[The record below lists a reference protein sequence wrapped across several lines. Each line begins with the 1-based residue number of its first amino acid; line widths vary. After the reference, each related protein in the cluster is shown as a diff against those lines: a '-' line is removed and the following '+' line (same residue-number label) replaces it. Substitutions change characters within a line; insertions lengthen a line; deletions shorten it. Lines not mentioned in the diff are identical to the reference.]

1 MNILM
6 RMIIANIAI
15 VITPNKN
22 NALLLL
28 LKTSFISTNDIFKS
42 SCVTLSFNGE
52 NPNKN
57 PVITDAKI
65 YNTRHTS
72 KALSIV
78 PIILIG
84 KTLYEKTVTDN
95 LTISNIIKI
104 NDSAII
110 IALVFSLFFFIIM

>member
-28 LKTSFISTNDIFKS
+28 LKTFFISTNDIFKS

-65 YNTRHTS
+65 YNTIYTS

-95 LTISNIIKI
+95 FAISNIIKI
-104 NDSAII
+104 NDSAIT

>member
-6 RMIIANIAI
+6 LMVIANTVI

-28 LKTSFISTNDIFKS
+28 KSSFISANDIFIMS

-72 KALSIV
+72 IALSIV
-78 PIILIG
+78 PIIPIG

-95 LTISNIIKI
+95 FAVSNIIKI

-110 IALVFSLFFFIIM
+110 IALTFCLFLFIIM

>member
-22 NALLLL
+22 NALLL

-57 PVITDAKI
+57 PVITDDKI
-65 YNTRHTS
+65 YSTRHTS

-95 LTISNIIKI
+95 LAISNIIKI
-104 NDSAII
+104 NDSAIT
-110 IALVFSLFFFIIM
+110 IALVFNLFFFIIM

>member
-6 RMIIANIAI
+6 LMIIANIVI
-15 VITPNKN
+15 MITPNKN

-28 LKTSFISTNDIFKS
+28 KSSFISANDIFKS

-95 LTISNIIKI
+95 FAVSNIINI
-104 NDSAII
+104 NDSAIMI
-110 IALVFSLFFFIIM
+110 VFTFCLFLFIIM

>member
-78 PIILIG
+78 PIIPIG

-95 LTISNIIKI
+95 FAVSNIIKI

-110 IALVFSLFFFIIM
+110 IALTFCLFLFIIM

>member
-28 LKTSFISTNDIFKS
+28 KTSFISTNDIFKS
-42 SCVTLSFNGE
+42 SCVTSSFNGE

-95 LTISNIIKI
+95 LAISNIIKI
-104 NDSAII
+104 NDSAIT

>member
-15 VITPNKN
+15 AITPNKN

-95 LTISNIIKI
+95 LAISNIIKI
-104 NDSAII
+104 NDSAIT

>member
-6 RMIIANIAI
+6 RTVIANIAI

-22 NALLLL
+22 NALLL
-28 LKTSFISTNDIFKS
+28 KTFFISTNDIFKS

-95 LTISNIIKI
+95 LAISNIIKI

>member
-78 PIILIG
+78 PVILIG

-95 LTISNIIKI
+95 LAISNIIKI
-104 NDSAII
+104 NDSAIT

>member
-6 RMIIANIAI
+6 RMTIANIAI
-15 VITPNKN
+15 AITPNKN

-65 YNTRHTS
+65 YNTIYTS

-95 LTISNIIKI
+95 FAISNIIKI
-104 NDSAII
+104 NDSAIT

>member
-1 MNILM
+1 M
-6 RMIIANIAI
+6 RMTIANIAI
-15 VITPNKN
+15 AITPNKN

-65 YNTRHTS
+65 YNNRNSCIIYWRHY
-72 KALSIV
+72 SIYY
-78 PIILIG
+78 P
-84 KTLYEKTVTDN
+84 KE
-95 LTISNIIKI
+95 
-104 NDSAII
+104 NDG
-110 IALVFSLFFFIIM
+110 

>member
-22 NALLLL
+22 NALLL
-28 LKTSFISTNDIFKS
+28 KTFFISTNDIFKS

-65 YNTRHTS
+65 YNTIYTS

-95 LTISNIIKI
+95 LAISNIIKI
-104 NDSAII
+104 NDSAIT

>member
-1 MNILM
+1 M

-22 NALLLL
+22 NALLL

-95 LTISNIIKI
+95 LAISNIIKNYKI
-104 NDSAII
+104 SNNSNNSTKSSAQ
-110 IALVFSLFFFIIM
+110 STHKFFAK